1 MEQNK
6 NISIILYI
14 ILGLMVA
21 NFFYSFFGMNK
32 NLKDTIKLLDQAN
45 AKLQTASE
53 QIKGANAK
61 INDIQTDLS
70 KYNVYIHDVQG
81 RVEMMDLEKKLN
93 DVKYSSI
100 RDSIKTRI
108 ADIKKDIDITGDKL
122 PDIEEVVLK

>member
-6 NISIILYI
+6 NITIILYI

-53 QIKGANAK
+53 QIRGANAK

-93 DVKYSSI
+93 DAKYSSI